1 MVVAATSLTI
11 KWCQRLA
18 DAFIINGERGLVE
31 IRRKDHLIETAVSMQ
46 AMELTVQG
54 LRANTEYELLFD
66 VYINKS
72 ANADTTKARILARH
86 IRTKYYCKCIT
97 L

>member
-1 MVVAATSLTI
+1 MVVAATSLTV
-11 KWCQRLA
+11 KWCERLV

-31 IRRKDHLIETAVSMQ
+31 LRRQDHSIETAVSMQ
-46 AMELTVQG
+46 AMELTVNG
-54 LRANTEYELLFD
+54 LLTNTEYELLFE

-72 ANADTTKARILARH
+72 ANADAMKVRILARH

>member
-1 MVVAATSLTI
+1 MVAATSLTI
-11 KWCQRLA
+11 KWCERLA

-31 IRRKDHLIETAVSMQ
+31 IRRKDHSFETAVSIQ

-66 VYINKS
+66 VYINMS
-72 ANADTTKARILARH
+72 ANADTTKVRILTRH

>member
-11 KWCQRLA
+11 KWCERLV
-18 DAFIINGERGLVE
+18 DTFIINGKYGLVE
-31 IRRKDHLIETAVSMQ
+31 LHRHDHSIETAVSMQ
-46 AMELTVQG
+46 AMELTVNG
-54 LRANTEYELLFD
+54 LRTNTEYELLFD

-72 ANADTTKARILARH
+72 ANADTMKVRILARH

>member
-11 KWCQRLA
+11 KWCQRLVN
-18 DAFIINGERGLVE
+18 AFIINGERELFE
-31 IRRKDHLIETAVSMQ
+31 LRRQDHSIETAVSMQ
-46 AMELTVQG
+46 AMELTVKG
-54 LRANTEYELLFD
+54 VRTNTEYELLFD

-72 ANADTTKARILARH
+72 ANADATKVRILDRH
-86 IRTKYYCKCIT
+86 IRTKYYCKCFT

>member
-1 MVVAATSLTI
+1 MAVAATSLTI

-18 DAFIINGERGLVE
+18 DAFIINGKYGLVE
-31 IRRKDHLIETAVSMQ
+31 LRRQDHSIETAVGMQ

-54 LRANTEYELLFD
+54 LRTNTEYELLFD

-72 ANADTTKARILARH
+72 ANADATKVCILTRH
-86 IRTKYYCKCIT
+86 IRTKYYCECIAP
-97 L
+97 